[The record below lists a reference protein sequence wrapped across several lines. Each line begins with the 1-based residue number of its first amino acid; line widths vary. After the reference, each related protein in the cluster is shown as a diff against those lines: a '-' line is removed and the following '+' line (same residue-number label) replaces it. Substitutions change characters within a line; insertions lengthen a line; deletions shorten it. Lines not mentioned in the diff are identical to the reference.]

1 MDFAKF
7 VSLLDSQALYFAR
20 ASLLED
26 KFEGSVSHATL
37 MAESALFRRMT
48 NDIVETIGEE
58 HRERWEG
65 REAWRVREQRERREF
80 EKDWTFVNCWHL
92 NEAES
97 DAMWKLYGSNGKP
110 IAVQTTY
117 GRLARFVESHWR
129 SEDRGPTIGLVIRH
143 MRTRS

>member
-1 MDFAKF
+1 MTDPTLQRRLPLADGPDIYADGLTRAEWIDRKRKTLADHPFYKVPSDPSATVWRYMDFAKF

-65 REAWRVREQRERREF
+65 REAWRVREQRERRE
-80 EKDWTFVNCWHL
+80 
-92 NEAES
+92 
-97 DAMWKLYGSNGKP
+97 
-110 IAVQTTY
+110 I
-117 GRLARFVESHWR
+117 
-129 SEDRGPTIGLVIRH
+129 
-143 MRTRS
+143 